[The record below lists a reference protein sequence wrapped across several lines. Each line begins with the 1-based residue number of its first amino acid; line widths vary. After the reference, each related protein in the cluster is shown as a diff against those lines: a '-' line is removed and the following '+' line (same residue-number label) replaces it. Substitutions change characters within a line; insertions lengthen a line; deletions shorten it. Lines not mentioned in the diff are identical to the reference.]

1 MANAEP
7 TPLDIARE
15 ALLRLATRRIPPT
28 PANYRA
34 LYHEIAGTQDDGSDA
49 LPDSALKNLA
59 TALPRATPAQL
70 RLARALEDN
79 VQKGGWNG
87 LRDAL
92 VQHAKELEDRA
103 GWGTLINELLRQWEL
118 RQPGLTSARKREGLQ
133 RVLASQDDDA
143 LYTRLQGLV
152 RGWGEAGAGMAAE
165 PADAEPLADLA
176 PAEAPPDPATT
187 SKSGLTGSQFLGG
200 FAGISQFFAGG
211 DEGDVEAFADLRE
224 LLATALD
231 MALAPVVRDN
241 PAMAAQV
248 DELATAMRAA
258 RSVKALRGLTAKVKQ
273 LAFKIEVFTGE
284 QAEIRTELLHLFGLL
299 VENVGELVLDDQWLH
314 GQVEIVRELVSRPL
328 DIRNL
333 EDAERRLKE
342 VIFKQ
347 SQLKQSLQEAREAL
361 KQMLAGF
368 VDHLADFSESTSEYH
383 DKLET
388 FATKISS
395 TNSLAELGS
404 VLDEVMHQTRVAQ
417 LNTQRTRDEL
427 RVARTRVE
435 QAEARINE
443 LQNELERTSAMVRHD
458 QLTGTLNRRGLEEAL
473 EKELARSRR
482 YQSPLCVGLLDV
494 DNFKKLNDSLGHQ
507 AGDAALIHMTQVIR
521 DGLRPQDAVARYGG
535 EEFLLLLPNTPRDEG
550 VLAMQRLQRDLTRRF
565 FLHNNQ
571 KLLITFS
578 AGVTEVTDL
587 DNEESAVARADAAM
601 YAAKQAGKNRVFAA

>member
-70 RLARALEDN
+70 RLARALEEN
-79 VQKGGWNG
+79 MQKGGWNG

-118 RQPGLTSARKREGLQ
+118 RQPGLTPARKREGLQ

-165 PADAEPLADLA
+165 PADAEPLADPT
-176 PAEAPPDPATT
+176 PAEAQSDPATT

-200 FAGISQFFAGG
+200 FASISQIFAGG

-241 PAMAAQV
+241 PAMAAQL
-248 DELATAMRAA
+248 DELATAMRTA

-299 VENVGELVLDDQWLH
+299 VENVGELVFDDQWLH

-427 RVARTRVE
+427 HVARTRVE

-443 LQNELERTSAMVRHD
+443 LEAELERTSAMVRHD

-473 EKELARSRR
+473 AKELARSRR
-482 YQSPLCVGLLDV
+482 YQSPLCIGLLDV

-521 DGLRPQDAVARYGG
+521 DGLRPQDSVARYGG

-550 VLAMQRLQRDLTRRF
+550 VQALQRLQRDLTRRF

-587 DNEESAVARADAAM
+587 DNEDSAVARADAAM

>member
-79 VQKGGWNG
+79 MQKGGWNG

-103 GWGTLINELLRQWEL
+103 GWGTLISELLRQWEL
-118 RQPGLTSARKREGLQ
+118 RQPGLTAARKREGLQ

-152 RGWGEAGAGMAAE
+152 RGWSEAGAGMAAE
-165 PADAEPLADLA
+165 PADAEPLADLT

-248 DELATAMRAA
+248 AELATAMRTA

-443 LQNELERTSAMVRHD
+443 LQAELERTSAMVRHD

-482 YQSPLCVGLLDV
+482 YQSPLCIGLLDV

-550 VLAMQRLQRDLTRRF
+550 VLAMQRLQRELTRRF

>member
-79 VQKGGWNG
+79 MQKGGWNG

-103 GWGTLINELLRQWEL
+103 GWGTLISELLRQWEL
-118 RQPGLTSARKREGLQ
+118 RQPGLTAARKREGLQ

-152 RGWGEAGAGMAAE
+152 RGWSEAGAGMAAE

-248 DELATAMRAA
+248 AELATAMRTA

-443 LQNELERTSAMVRHD
+443 LQAELERTSAMVRHD

-482 YQSPLCVGLLDV
+482 YQSPLCIGLLDV

-550 VLAMQRLQRDLTRRF
+550 VLAMQRLQRELTRRF

>member
-79 VQKGGWNG
+79 MQKGGWNG

-103 GWGTLINELLRQWEL
+103 GWGTLISELLRQWEL
-118 RQPGLTSARKREGLQ
+118 RQPGLTPARKREGLQ

-152 RGWGEAGAGMAAE
+152 RGWSEAGAGMAAE

-248 DELATAMRAA
+248 AELATAMRTA

-443 LQNELERTSAMVRHD
+443 LQAELERTSAMVRHD

-482 YQSPLCVGLLDV
+482 YQSPLCIGLLDV

-550 VLAMQRLQRDLTRRF
+550 VLAMQRLQRELTRRF

>member
-79 VQKGGWNG
+79 MQKGGWNG

-103 GWGTLINELLRQWEL
+103 GWGTLISELLRQWEL
-118 RQPGLTSARKREGLQ
+118 RQPGLTAARKREGLQ

-152 RGWGEAGAGMAAE
+152 RGWSEAGAGMAAE

-248 DELATAMRAA
+248 AELATAMRTA

-368 VDHLADFSESTSEYH
+368 VDHLADFSESTSECH

-443 LQNELERTSAMVRHD
+443 LQAELERTSAMVRHD

-482 YQSPLCVGLLDV
+482 YQSPLCIGLLDV

-535 EEFLLLLPNTPRDEG
+535 EEFLLLPNTPRDEG
-550 VLAMQRLQRDLTRRF
+550 VLAMQRLQRELTRRF